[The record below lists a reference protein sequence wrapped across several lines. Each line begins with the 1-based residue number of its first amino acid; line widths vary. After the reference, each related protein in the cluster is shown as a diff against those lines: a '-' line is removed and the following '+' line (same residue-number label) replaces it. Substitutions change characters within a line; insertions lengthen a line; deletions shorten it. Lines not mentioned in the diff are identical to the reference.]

1 VAQQPLDLREE
12 LEEEGKMIMVIMV
25 LMEVDEQVPVL
36 VGEDH

>member
-1 VAQQPLDLREE
+1 VDLREE

-25 LMEVDEQVPVL
+25 LLEVDEQVPVL